1 MLPVP
6 DMYGSDRRNI
16 FVARHS
22 DITQVLSSPELFSSD
37 FLPADV
43 ATFPLIPENIDPPE
57 HVKYRRLLDP
67 WFGAKPMKALEPEIT
82 RRAND
87 LIDSF
92 IERGECDLAQ
102 AFAVPLPCGVF
113 LDLMGIPSDE
123 MGFFLQLKEDILRG
137 QMVGTEY
144 VLAAKDRATE
154 RFDRLIAERR
164 AEPHDDLITHLVNAK
179 VDGRPLTHDELM
191 GVCHLMVVAG
201 LDTVTDSLTCFYA
214 QLGTKA
220 TLRSRLVE
228 DPAVIP
234 AAVEELLRFES
245 PVPFVPRI
253 VKKDL
258 ELGALHSRRATRSSF
273 SSVRPTPT
281 STPTSAQR

>member
-1 MLPVP
+1 M
-6 DMYGSDRRNI
+6 
-16 FVARHS
+16 A
-22 DITQVLSSPELFSSD
+22 
-37 FLPADV
+37 
-43 ATFPLIPENIDPPE
+43 
-57 HVKYRRLLDP
+57 
-67 WFGAKPMKALEPEIT
+67 
-82 RRAND
+82 
-87 LIDSF
+87 
-92 IERGECDLAQ
+92 
-102 AFAVPLPCGVF
+102 
-113 LDLMGIPSDE
+113 
-123 MGFFLQLKEDILRG
+123 
-137 QMVGTEY
+137 TEY

-258 ELGALHSRRATRSSF
+258 ELGGCPLKAGDQVVLLLGSADADEHAHERPEVIDFDRVTNRHLGFGRGAHRCLGSRVARLELRIALQEWHRRIPGYHIPKDVELEYTHCSSG
-273 SSVRPTPT
+273 
-281 STPTSAQR
+281 